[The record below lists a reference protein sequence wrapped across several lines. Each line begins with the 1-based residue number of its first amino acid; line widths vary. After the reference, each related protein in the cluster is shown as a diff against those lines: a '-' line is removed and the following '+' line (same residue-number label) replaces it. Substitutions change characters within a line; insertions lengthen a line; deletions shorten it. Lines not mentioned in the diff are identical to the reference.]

1 MDVMKLNG
9 GYAMIDLTGTD
20 LSAGS
25 KVTISGLYSRLG
37 KAYNAN
43 KPIIGYNVV
52 DGSKGIS
59 PTQLSTLK
67 NGTDLEATFGVHKIT
82 VDSSDGVE
90 VSSLISGSTKSVRK

>member
-20 LSAGS
+20 LSKGS
-25 KVTISGLYSRLG
+25 KVTISGLYSRLD
-37 KAYNAN
+37 KAYKAN
-43 KPIIGYNVV
+43 KPIVGYNVV

-67 NGTDLEATFGVHKIT
+67 NGTDLEVTFGVHKIT

-90 VSSLISGSTKSVRK
+90 ISSLISGNTKSVKK